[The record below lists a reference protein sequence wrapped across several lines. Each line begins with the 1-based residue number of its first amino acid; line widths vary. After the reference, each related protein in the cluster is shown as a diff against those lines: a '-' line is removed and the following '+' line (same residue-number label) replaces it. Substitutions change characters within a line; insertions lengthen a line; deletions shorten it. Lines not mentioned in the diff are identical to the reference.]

1 MPVALTPLLQ
11 QVLLVLPRRQQHQQE
26 IVSPFFRKCNF
37 GDHFVQ
43 IVHLVESNHSFN
55 MKTTILVFLIFFGL
69 AMAVHGYPRRTKN
82 SAMTVQE
89 SLNKTRIKRTTGKMF
104 DSILA
109 TKAALVAKPL
119 ELKRKGLALLEEL
132 VSHFQMKVQ
141 LVQSLLGSGPP
152 PVTRS

>member
-1 MPVALTPLLQ
+1 M
-11 QVLLVLPRRQQHQQE
+11 
-26 IVSPFFRKCNF
+26 N
-37 GDHFVQ
+37 
-43 IVHLVESNHSFN
+43 
-55 MKTTILVFLIFFGL
+55 TTILVFLIFFGL
-69 AMAVHGYPRRTKN
+69 ALTVHGYPRTKK

-89 SLNKTRIKRTTGKMF
+89 SLNKTRIKRTAGKIF

-119 ELKRKGLALLEEL
+119 ELKKKGLALLEDL
-132 VSHFQMKVQ
+132 VNHFQMKVQ

>member
-1 MPVALTPLLQ
+1 
-11 QVLLVLPRRQQHQQE
+11 
-26 IVSPFFRKCNF
+26 
-37 GDHFVQ
+37 
-43 IVHLVESNHSFN
+43 

-69 AMAVHGYPRRTKN
+69 VLTVHGYPRTKK

-89 SLNKTRIKRTTGKMF
+89 SLNKTRIKRTTGKIF

-132 VSHFQMKVQ
+132 VNHFQMKVQ
-141 LVQSLLGSGPP
+141 LVQFLLGSGPP
-152 PVTRS
+152 PVKRS